1 MMLSGSLAPAPRTIA
16 AVGRIELREALSTPR
31 QRHSSAE
38 RYAQAVHRD
47 PGREAQG
54 SLDQPNERT
63 SALKRAL
70 GRRVGHSPWQEVGVF
85 KNILVF
91 VGRVRVCLTW

>member
-16 AVGRIELREALSTPR
+16 AVGRIELREALSTNAAAT
-31 QRHSSAE
+31 SAE
-38 RYAQAVHRD
+38 RGAQAMHRD

-70 GRRVGHSPWQEVGVF
+70 GRRVGYSPWTLEPLQARH
-85 KNILVF
+85 
-91 VGRVRVCLTW
+91 RVSVTAP